1 MKVFSARFCRHGKA
15 KGKNRSRQ
23 SKCLKLSF
31 RWVRITFPVKLEAGM
46 QCCNANSRRKN
57 AANVVLNVDL
67 ALLAHRQNKFPDGWK
82 YSSPPSA
89 KYGIMKDRNLP
100 MDHQKAQRLLFVFPQ
115 NTFVLQPQRR
125 CQSWK
130 KIVFLLKKNVAFFVS
145 SVKIKLP
152 SLTLSSWVKVAS
164 PCYVNVWSCA
174 FFLSS
179 QIAQLWSL
187 MLLNRCFAVFVLI
200 SLWGCK

>member
-1 MKVFSARFCRHGKA
+1 
-15 KGKNRSRQ
+15 
-23 SKCLKLSF
+23 
-31 RWVRITFPVKLEAGM
+31 M

-115 NTFVLQPQRR
+115 NTFVLQLRR
-125 CQSWK
+125 WCQSWK
-130 KIVFLLKKNVAFFVS
+130 KIVFLAVQDSSIGDLVTESVS
-145 SVKIKLP
+145 
-152 SLTLSSWVKVAS
+152 
-164 PCYVNVWSCA
+164 
-174 FFLSS
+174 
-179 QIAQLWSL
+179 Q
-187 MLLNRCFAVFVLI
+187 
-200 SLWGCK
+200 

>member
-1 MKVFSARFCRHGKA
+1 
-15 KGKNRSRQ
+15 
-23 SKCLKLSF
+23 
-31 RWVRITFPVKLEAGM
+31 M

-115 NTFVLQPQRR
+115 NTFVLLPQTAKAVSKLEED
-125 CQSWK
+125 CLFTK
-130 KIVFLLKKNVAFFVS
+130 KR
-145 SVKIKLP
+145 
-152 SLTLSSWVKVAS
+152 T
-164 PCYVNVWSCA
+164 
-174 FFLSS
+174 
-179 QIAQLWSL
+179 
-187 MLLNRCFAVFVLI
+187 
-200 SLWGCK
+200 

>member
-1 MKVFSARFCRHGKA
+1 
-15 KGKNRSRQ
+15 
-23 SKCLKLSF
+23 
-31 RWVRITFPVKLEAGM
+31 M

-115 NTFVLQPQRR
+115 NTFVLQPERR

-130 KIVFLLKKNVAFFVS
+130 KIVFLLKKERSIFCVKCQNQVTS
-145 SVKIKLP
+145 SYFDQ
-152 SLTLSSWVKVAS
+152 LSE
-164 PCYVNVWSCA
+164 
-174 FFLSS
+174 SS
-179 QIAQLWSL
+179 EP
-187 MLLNRCFAVFVLI
+187 LLCECVILCIFPQFTNSSALVPNAVE
-200 SLWGCK
+200 

>member
-1 MKVFSARFCRHGKA
+1 
-15 KGKNRSRQ
+15 
-23 SKCLKLSF
+23 
-31 RWVRITFPVKLEAGM
+31 M

-89 KYGIMKDRNLP
+89 KYGIMKGRNLP

-115 NTFVLQPQRR
+115 NTFVLQPQRW

-130 KIVFLLKKNVAFFVS
+130 KIVFLLKKERSIFCVKCQNQVTSSYFVQ
-145 SVKIKLP
+145 
-152 SLTLSSWVKVAS
+152 LSE
-164 PCYVNVWSCA
+164 SCQPLCECLI
-174 FFLSS
+174 FFLNS

-187 MLLNRCFAVFVLI
+187 AKAVE
-200 SLWGCK
+200 

>member
-1 MKVFSARFCRHGKA
+1 
-15 KGKNRSRQ
+15 
-23 SKCLKLSF
+23 
-31 RWVRITFPVKLEAGM
+31 M

-115 NTFVLQPQRR
+115 NTFVLQPQGGVKVGRL
-125 CQSWK
+125 SW
-130 KIVFLLKKNVAFFVS
+130 IVFLLKKNVAFFVS
-145 SVKIKLP
+145 SVKIKLA
-152 SLTLSSWVKVAS
+152 SLTLSS
-164 PCYVNVWSCA
+164 
-174 FFLSS
+174 
-179 QIAQLWSL
+179 
-187 MLLNRCFAVFVLI
+187 
-200 SLWGCK
+200 